1 MYDFNPAT
9 IASVY
14 TLADGPVLSLMGITR
29 EGDHRV
35 LGDFANI
42 RDLDYWHSFVC
53 SMLALK

>member
-1 MYDFNPAT
+1 MYDFIPGS

-14 TLADGPVLSLMGITR
+14 TIVDGPVLSLMGITR

-35 LGDFANI
+35 LGDFQSI
-42 RDLDYWHSFVC
+42 DDLDYWYGFVR

>member
-14 TLADGPVLSLMGITR
+14 TLADGPVLTLVGIR
-29 EGDHRV
+29 HDGVHRI
-35 LGDFANI
+35 LGDFQSI
-42 RDLDYWHSFVC
+42 DDLDYWYGFVR

>member
-14 TLADGPVLSLMGITR
+14 TLVDGPVLSLMGITR

-35 LGDFANI
+35 LGDFQSI
-42 RDLDYWHSFVC
+42 DDLDYWYGFVC
-53 SMLALK
+53 STLALK

>member
-14 TLADGPVLSLMGITR
+14 TMVDGPVLTLMGITHK
-29 EGDHRV
+29 GDHRV
-35 LGDFANI
+35 LGDFQSI
-42 RDLDYWHSFVC
+42 DDLEYWYGLVR